1 MRLAANKDFQLFLTC
16 VAARAFAQNSQQ
28 TTVGYQDPGYGR
40 PIGPAVGTPY
50 QEYADFA
57 GPPQPYSTNYDIV
70 DELGNRQYRSEQ
82 GDANNVKT
90 GSYGYTDVY
99 GLYRRV
105 NYIADAN
112 GFRATVDTN
121 EPGTAPGAS
130 ADVVFNAAPV
140 VPPVPGGTAASASFG
155 AARYGAP
162 GYSARASIPG
172 YNNGYGRYGAY
183 GAPGAYGGYGGY
195 GPTAVANGAYGYG
208 GFGRSGYAPYGQG
221 LGGYGNGGYAR
232 PNGYGSAFGAGRYGA
247 AGYGGF
253 TAGYPGYR
261 RR

>member
-1 MRLAANKDFQLFLTC
+1 M
-16 VAARAFAQNSQQ
+16 
-28 TTVGYQDPGYGR
+28 
-40 PIGPAVGTPY
+40 
-50 QEYADFA
+50 
-57 GPPQPYSTNYDIV
+57 

-105 NYIADAN
+105 NYVADAN

-130 ADVVFNAAPV
+130 ADVVFNASPV
-140 VPPVPGGTAASASFG
+140 VPPVPGGTAASAGFG

-162 GYSARASIPG
+162 GYGARASFPG

-183 GAPGAYGGYGGY
+183 GAPGAPGAYGGYGGY
-195 GPTAVANGAYGYG
+195 GPTAVANGAYGYSG
-208 GFGRSGYAPYGQG
+208 YGRSGYASYGQG

-232 PNGYGSAFGAGRYGA
+232 PNGYGSAFGTGRYGA

-253 TAGYPGYR
+253 AAGYPGYR

>member
-1 MRLAANKDFQLFLTC
+1 MFPSKCSFSCSSPALRREPLHRTANKQPWDTKIQATVAPLALRWALLT
-16 VAARAFAQNSQQ
+16 R
-28 TTVGYQDPGYGR
+28 
-40 PIGPAVGTPY
+40 
-50 QEYADFA
+50 EYADFA

-82 GDANNVKT
+82 GGCQQREN
-90 GSYGYTDVY
+90 
-99 GLYRRV
+99 R
-105 NYIADAN
+105 
-112 GFRATVDTN
+112 
-121 EPGTAPGAS
+121 
-130 ADVVFNAAPV
+130 
-140 VPPVPGGTAASASFG
+140 PPVP
-155 AARYGAP
+155 
-162 GYSARASIPG
+162 
-172 YNNGYGRYGAY
+172 
-183 GAPGAYGGYGGY
+183 YGGYGGY